1 MANHAAAT
9 RNLMAPRQRLNDPPP
24 TEESMP
30 ATIVDNV
37 DTEAEADTDDC
48 TADLPADDADTSA
61 LPPSQAPAPTRSAVV
76 LIVAIVAALTGL
88 VGWLGFRTHQ
98 SQQTQIQQNQFLQ
111 EAKQGAVNLTTIDWH
126 HPEADVQRILDAATG
141 QFYDDFAKRSKPF
154 IDVVKQVHA
163 TTVGTITAAGLE
175 SQTRDTAQVLVA
187 ANVQTSDANDPNQV
201 PRAWRMRIF
210 VQKIDGRI
218 KVSNVEFVS

>member
-1 MANHAAAT
+1 MARRPGLSDT
-9 RNLMAPRQRLNDPPP
+9 PT

-30 ATIVDNV
+30 SATVDTVDPVDIEV
-37 DTEAEADTDDC
+37 DTEDGAAG
-48 TADLPADDADTSA
+48 LPADDADTPE
-61 LPPSQAPAPTRSAVV
+61 LPKPHAPAPTRRAVV
-76 LIVAIVAALTGL
+76 LIVAIVVALAGL
-88 VGWLGFRTHQ
+88 VGWLGFRARQ
-98 SQQTQIQQNQFLQ
+98 SQETQTQQNQFLQ
-111 EAKQGAVNLTTIDWH
+111 AAKQGAVNLTTIDWH

-141 QFYDDFAKRSKPF
+141 QFYDDFAQRSKPF
-154 IDVVKQVHA
+154 IDVVKQVQA

-187 ANVQTSDANDPNQV
+187 ASVQTSDASAPTQV
-201 PRAWRMRIF
+201 PRAWRMRVF